1 MSQGTVEFWHFG
13 VPSISRIEE
22 QAQRCED
29 LGFDGLT
36 LTDSQ
41 NLSPDTYVALTL
53 AARATSRLKLG
64 PGVTNPLT
72 RHAAVTASAISSIQE
87 ASDGR
92 AMLGIGR
99 GDSSLFNI
107 GHKPVP
113 PGVFERYVSDLQT
126 YLSGGSLQAG
136 DYASRLHWTQG
147 NDITKVP
154 IDVGATGPKV
164 IGIGA
169 RLAERVSF
177 SLGSNPERLAWG
189 MDRAREAV
197 GAEGKMP
204 SFGAYL
210 NVCVHDDVSRA
221 AELVRPGVG
230 IFAHFTSMTGAS
242 RAHVR
247 EGDNAVFNR
256 LADYD
261 KARHGKGEAAHSQ
274 AMPLDF
280 IRNFAIIGPAEDC
293 INQLKMLQRPGIDR
307 MFIIGPR
314 PDHFG
319 DEAEEALE
327 RFATQV
333 IPAFQNAPA

>member
-1 MSQGTVEFWHFG
+1 M
-13 VPSISRIEE
+13 
-22 QAQRCED
+22 
-29 LGFDGLT
+29 
-36 LTDSQ
+36 
-41 NLSPDTYVALTL
+41 TL

-242 RAHVR
+242 VLMSGKETTRFSIDWRTTTRRGMA
-247 EGDNAVFNR
+247 
-256 LADYD
+256 
-261 KARHGKGEAAHSQ
+261 KARQRMRRPCLWISSGILPSSARLKTASTNEDAATSWHRPNVHNRPQ
-274 AMPLDF
+274 A
-280 IRNFAIIGPAEDC
+280 GPF
-293 INQLKMLQRPGIDR
+293 R
-307 MFIIGPR
+307 
-314 PDHFG
+314 
-319 DEAEEALE
+319 
-327 RFATQV
+327 
-333 IPAFQNAPA
+333 